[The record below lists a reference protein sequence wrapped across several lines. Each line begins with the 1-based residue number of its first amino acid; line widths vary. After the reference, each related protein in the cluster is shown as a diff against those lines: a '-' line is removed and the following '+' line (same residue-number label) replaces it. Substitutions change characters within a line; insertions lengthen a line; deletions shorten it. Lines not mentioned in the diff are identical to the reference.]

1 MGRHWAPSP
10 DPLNSQNYL
19 PLCAGYEE
27 KNAELVRK
35 VDGSGAEAAWQIQEP
50 QRKKDHLP
58 AAEALFNIQHHRLRP
73 CQRGNDKIVK
83 LWDDQSETQ
92 E

>member
-1 MGRHWAPSP
+1 MPTLLKSPLRARQLMGRHWAPSP

-35 VDGSGAEAAWQIQEP
+35 VDCKEAEEAWQIHELQ
-50 QRKKDHLP
+50 
-58 AAEALFNIQHHRLRP
+58 
-73 CQRGNDKIVK
+73 
-83 LWDDQSETQ
+83 ETQ
-92 E
+92 RNKDRLLQKHFHYPTSQATILPKSQ